1 MTDVDTTACDML
13 QDLVPALDAQ
23 GVKLVFAEMKTP
35 VREEI
40 DQFDLSSV
48 LTPDRFYPTIRS
60 AIEAYEAAHPSQWA
74 EPEHIEEAR
83 R

>member
-1 MTDVDTTACDML
+1 MDAVADPETVATSAARGITRRRAG
-13 QDLVPALDAQ
+13 PAA
-23 GVKLVFAEMKTP
+23 GRRTH

-40 DQFDLSSV
+40 DRFDLSSV

-60 AIEAYEAAHPSQWA
+60 AVEAYKAAHASQWA
-74 EPEHIEEAR
+74 EPEHVEEAR